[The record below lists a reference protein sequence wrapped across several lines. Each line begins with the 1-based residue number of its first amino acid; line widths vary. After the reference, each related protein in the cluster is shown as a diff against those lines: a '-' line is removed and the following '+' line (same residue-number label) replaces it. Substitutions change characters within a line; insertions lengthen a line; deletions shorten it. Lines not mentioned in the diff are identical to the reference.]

1 MLFLIF
7 IFFKWDFQ
15 RTFEIVFHQDNFAK
29 TPVVDFFLYLIF
41 LFITLSI
48 KSTLSKPGSSKMVGF
63 DNLSADC
70 HQITKRTVLVQ
81 EKRQRVCKVLTLS
94 NLTIEEFHIQ
104 IKNVFLVL
112 GFSLKLIKS

>member
-1 MLFLIF
+1 
-7 IFFKWDFQ
+7 
-15 RTFEIVFHQDNFAK
+15 
-29 TPVVDFFLYLIF
+29 
-41 LFITLSI
+41 
-48 KSTLSKPGSSKMVGF
+48 MVGF